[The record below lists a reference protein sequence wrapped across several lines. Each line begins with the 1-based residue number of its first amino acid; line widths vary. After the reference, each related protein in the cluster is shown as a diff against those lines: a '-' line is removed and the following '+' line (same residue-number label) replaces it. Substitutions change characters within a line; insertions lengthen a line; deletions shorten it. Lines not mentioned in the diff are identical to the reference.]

1 MALGKELDSALVL
14 RWVEILLFLGA
25 GEVNLYHDRPLS
37 SPGEVEAAR
46 SSLDRLE
53 VEGRLRTRR
62 HRWAAPYLE

>member
-1 MALGKELDSALVL
+1 MALGEGLDSALLL
-14 RWVEILLFLGA
+14 RWVKLLLLLGA

-37 SPGEVEAAR
+37 SSGEVEAAR

-62 HRWAAPYLE
+62 HWWAAPYLE